1 MDTKNHGPRKI
12 CITGVQF
19 CFFSSPQNRMKE
31 SDNFFRVANGM
42 LFASNVDVVARAFVT
57 PYDTSH
63 SWCIYIPRF
72 PNTNHPF
79 AWLNIPFR
87 SMDPYGIQA
96 INPPKEWWKV
106 REWIPPKCRTPKT
119 EGVQLPGP
127 FKPPWQVFVIPKIVG
142 SVTELITIPK
152 KGHQSRK
159 LPFAFEFFEN
169 LGWFVKCQMA
179 PRISESQVS

>member
-31 SDNFFRVANGM
+31 SDKFFRVANGM

-96 INPPKEWWKV
+96 INPFILKGFVEPQRVVKSKGMN
-106 REWIPPKCRTPKT
+106 PPKMPD
-119 EGVQLPGP
+119 
-127 FKPPWQVFVIPKIVG
+127 
-142 SVTELITIPK
+142 S
-152 KGHQSRK
+152 
-159 LPFAFEFFEN
+159 
-169 LGWFVKCQMA
+169 
-179 PRISESQVS
+179 